1 MKLKKIIIMALCLS
15 LVMTCGVFLA
25 ACNKGGG
32 NGDDNK
38 TQIRDDT
45 KWFSE
50 EELAKKGLSALPAP
64 TGLTG
69 TMSTYLHWYNDG
81 YSFHQACPNEDIFY
95 ENVEKYFAYFN
106 EKFDGRF
113 GTDKLEKILTADKGQ
128 SCYRLVQETNLDKYY
143 VKNSKRY
150 RFYYVTDTEAT
161 QQIFGQNYLKDDAV
175 WLFEVMY
182 DFDTT
187 KNAYML
193 KIFIENAG
201 KAKNGETINYY
212 RLAEK

>member
-32 NGDDNK
+32 NGDNNK

-81 YSFHQACPNEDIFY
+81 YSFHQACPDEDTFTQNAEAY
-95 ENVEKYFAYFN
+95 LNYFKLNYG
-106 EKFDGRF
+106 GRF
-113 GTDKLEKILTADKGQ
+113 GVAKSFMYGEDETFYKIT
-128 SCYRLVQETNLDKYY
+128 QEPALSAYFSNNPSSLYK
-143 VKNSKRY
+143 
-150 RFYYVTDTEAT
+150 FYYVTDKTLEDGYFKA
-161 QQIFGQNYLKDDAV
+161 DAV
-175 WLFEVMY
+175 WTFEIRY
-182 DFDTT
+182 EFDTT
-187 KNAYML
+187 KNTYL
-193 KIFIENAG
+193 FKIFIENAR
-201 KAKNGETINYY
+201 KSHNGTFTYY
-212 RLAEK
+212 YKMV

>member
-32 NGDDNK
+32 NGDNNK

-64 TGLTG
+64 TGLSG
-69 TMSTYLHWYNDG
+69 DMNSYLYWYNDG
-81 YSFHQACPNEDIFY
+81 YSFDQACPNEDIFY
-95 ENVEKYFAYFN
+95 ENVEKYFTYFKKN
-106 EKFDGRF
+106 YDGRF
-113 GTDKLEKILTADKGQ
+113 GTDDLEKTLTADKGQ

-143 VKNSKRY
+143 VENSKRY

-187 KNAYML
+187 KNTYML

-201 KAKNGETINYY
+201 KAKNGETRNYY

>member
-32 NGDDNK
+32 NGDNNK

-64 TGLTG
+64 TGLSG
-69 TMSTYLHWYNDG
+69 DMSSDLNWYNDG
-81 YSFHQACPNEDIFY
+81 YAFHQACPDEDTFTQNAEAY
-95 ENVEKYFAYFN
+95 LNYFKSKY
-106 EKFDGRF
+106 DGRF
-113 GTDKLEKILTADKGQ
+113 GAINAFSLEKYSPSTNEYYYKILKKTDLADYF
-128 SCYRLVQETNLDKYY
+128 SDNPCPTYT
-143 VKNSKRY
+143 
-150 RFYYVTDTEAT
+150 FYYVTDTTLEDGYFKA
-161 QQIFGQNYLKDDAV
+161 DAV
-175 WLFEVMY
+175 WTFEIML
-182 DFDTT
+182 DDG
-187 KNAYML
+187 KL

-201 KAKNGETINYY
+201 KTRNGVYTNHY
-212 RLAEK
+212 RMV

>member
-25 ACNKGGG
+25 ACNKGGD
-32 NGDDNK
+32 NGDNNK

-64 TGLTG
+64 TGLSG
-69 TMSTYLHWYNDG
+69 DINSYLYWYNDG

-113 GTDKLEKILTADKGQ
+113 GTIDTRSYKYSPSTNEYYYNILKKTDLADYFSNNPSSLYK
-128 SCYRLVQETNLDKYY
+128 
-143 VKNSKRY
+143 
-150 RFYYVTDTEAT
+150 FYYVTDTTLEDGYFKA
-161 QQIFGQNYLKDDAV
+161 DAV
-175 WLFEVMY
+175 WTFEIRY
-182 DFDTT
+182 EFDTT
-187 KNAYML
+187 KNTYL
-193 KIFIENAG
+193 FKIFIENAR
-201 KAKNGETINYY
+201 KSHNGTFTYY
-212 RLAEK
+212 YKMV

>member
-113 GTDKLEKILTADKGQ
+113 GTDKLEKSLTADNGQ

-175 WLFEVMY
+175 WLFDVLY

-187 KNAYML
+187 KNTYML

>member
-64 TGLTG
+64 TGLSG
-69 TMSTYLHWYNDG
+69 DMSSDLNWYNDG
-81 YSFHQACPNEDIFY
+81 YSFHQACPDEDTFTQNAEAY
-95 ENVEKYFAYFN
+95 LNYFKSKY
-106 EKFDGRF
+106 DGRF
-113 GTDKLEKILTADKGQ
+113 GAINAFSLEKYSPSTNEYYYKILKKTDLADYF
-128 SCYRLVQETNLDKYY
+128 SDNPCPTYT
-143 VKNSKRY
+143 
-150 RFYYVTDTEAT
+150 FYYVTDTTLEEGYFKA
-161 QQIFGQNYLKDDAV
+161 DAV
-175 WLFEVMY
+175 WTFTVRL
-182 DFDTT
+182 DDG
-187 KNAYML
+187 KL

-201 KAKNGETINYY
+201 KTRNGVYTNHY
-212 RLAEK
+212 RMV

>member
-32 NGDDNK
+32 NGDNNK

-64 TGLTG
+64 TGLSG
-69 TMSTYLHWYNDG
+69 DMNSYLYWYNDG
-81 YSFHQACPNEDIFY
+81 YSFHQACPDEDTFTQNAEAY
-95 ENVEKYFAYFN
+95 LNYFKSKY
-106 EKFDGRF
+106 DGRF
-113 GTDKLEKILTADKGQ
+113 GAINAFSLEKYSPSTNEYYYKILKKTDLADYF
-128 SCYRLVQETNLDKYY
+128 SDNPCPTYT
-143 VKNSKRY
+143 
-150 RFYYVTDTEAT
+150 FYYVTDTTLEDGYFKA
-161 QQIFGQNYLKDDAV
+161 DAV
-175 WLFEVMY
+175 WTFTIRL
-182 DFDTT
+182 DDG
-187 KNAYML
+187 KL

-201 KAKNGETINYY
+201 KTRNGVYTNHY
-212 RLAEK
+212 RMV

>member
-32 NGDDNK
+32 NGDNNK

-64 TGLTG
+64 TGLSG
-69 TMSTYLHWYNDG
+69 DMSSDLNWYNDG
-81 YSFHQACPNEDIFY
+81 YAFHQACPDEDTFTQNAETY
-95 ENVEKYFAYFN
+95 LNYFKSKY
-106 EKFDGRF
+106 DGRF
-113 GTDKLEKILTADKGQ
+113 GAINAFSLEKYSPSTNEYYYKILKKTDLADYF
-128 SCYRLVQETNLDKYY
+128 SDNPCPTYT
-143 VKNSKRY
+143 
-150 RFYYVTDTEAT
+150 FYYVTDTTLEEGYFKA
-161 QQIFGQNYLKDDAV
+161 DAV
-175 WLFEVMY
+175 WTFTVRL
-182 DFDTT
+182 DDG
-187 KNAYML
+187 KL

-201 KAKNGETINYY
+201 KTRNGVYTNHY
-212 RLAEK
+212 RMV

>member
-32 NGDDNK
+32 NGDNNK

-64 TGLTG
+64 TGLSG
-69 TMSTYLHWYNDG
+69 DMNSYLYWYNDG
-81 YSFHQACPNEDIFY
+81 YSFDQACPDEDTFTQ
-95 ENVEKYFAYFN
+95 NVETYFN
-106 EKFDGRF
+106 YFKSKYDGRF
-113 GTDKLEKILTADKGQ
+113 GAITAFSKEKYSPSTNEYYYNILKKADL
-128 SCYRLVQETNLDKYY
+128 SDYFSDNPCPTYT
-143 VKNSKRY
+143 
-150 RFYYVTDTEAT
+150 FYYVTDTTLEDGYFKA
-161 QQIFGQNYLKDDAV
+161 DAV
-175 WLFEVMY
+175 WTFEIML
-182 DFDTT
+182 DDG
-187 KNAYML
+187 KL

-201 KAKNGETINYY
+201 KTRNGVYTNHY
-212 RLAEK
+212 RMV

>member
-64 TGLTG
+64 TGLSG
-69 TMSTYLHWYNDG
+69 DMSSDLNWYNDG
-81 YSFHQACPNEDIFY
+81 YSFHQACPDEDTFTQNAEAY
-95 ENVEKYFAYFN
+95 LNYFKSKY
-106 EKFDGRF
+106 DGRF
-113 GTDKLEKILTADKGQ
+113 GAINAYSLEKYSPSTNENYYKILKKTDLADYF
-128 SCYRLVQETNLDKYY
+128 SDNPCPTYT
-143 VKNSKRY
+143 
-150 RFYYVTDTEAT
+150 FYYVTDTTLEDGYFKA
-161 QQIFGQNYLKDDAV
+161 DAV
-175 WLFEVMY
+175 WTFTVRL
-182 DFDTT
+182 DDG
-187 KNAYML
+187 KL

-201 KAKNGETINYY
+201 KTRNGVYTNHY
-212 RLAEK
+212 RMV

>member
-64 TGLTG
+64 KGLSG
-69 TMSTYLHWYNDG
+69 DMSSDLYWYNDG
-81 YSFHQACPNEDIFY
+81 YAFHQACPDEDTFTQNAEAY
-95 ENVEKYFAYFN
+95 LNYFKSKY
-106 EKFDGRF
+106 DGRF
-113 GTDKLEKILTADKGQ
+113 GAINAYSLEKYSPSTNENYYKILKKTDLADYF
-128 SCYRLVQETNLDKYY
+128 SDNPCPTYT
-143 VKNSKRY
+143 
-150 RFYYVTDTEAT
+150 FYYVTDTTLEEGYFKA
-161 QQIFGQNYLKDDAV
+161 DAV
-175 WLFEVMY
+175 WTFTVRL
-182 DFDTT
+182 DDG
-187 KNAYML
+187 KL

-201 KAKNGETINYY
+201 KTRNGIYTNHY
-212 RLAEK
+212 RMV

>member
-25 ACNKGGG
+25 ACNKGGD
-32 NGDDNK
+32 NGDNNK

-64 TGLTG
+64 TGLSG
-69 TMSTYLHWYNDG
+69 DMNSYLYWYNDG

-113 GTDKLEKILTADKGQ
+113 GAINAFSLEKYSPSTNEYYYKILKKTDLADYF
-128 SCYRLVQETNLDKYY
+128 SDNPCPTYT
-143 VKNSKRY
+143 
-150 RFYYVTDTEAT
+150 FYYVTDKTLEDGYFKA
-161 QQIFGQNYLKDDAV
+161 DAV
-175 WLFEVMY
+175 WTFEIML
-182 DFDTT
+182 DDG
-187 KNAYML
+187 KL

-201 KAKNGETINYY
+201 KTRNGVYTNHYKM
-212 RLAEK
+212 A